1 MMKRLLI
8 LALFCLTASAHAALN
23 IQTWMLPNGAKVLYV
38 ENRGIPIIDINV
50 DLDAG
55 DRRSPMS
62 KTGLASLT
70 NAMLA
75 RGIREARLEADA
87 PGGTSQA
94 APAMS
99 EAQISDA
106 FADTAAQRGG
116 GSGQDRASVSLRTLS
131 SEKER
136 KASVALVA
144 RLLAHPAFPEE
155 LLARDKA
162 RTIAAIREELTR
174 PESIASKAFWR
185 TAYGNHPYGQEPTVE
200 SIQSITREDLLLF
213 HRTHYVAN
221 RAVVSIIGD
230 VSRQEADAIAKE
242 LTQLLPQGAALPALP
257 KIADTTGAET
267 RIPHPASQAHIMI
280 GTPALVRNDPDFFPL
295 TVGNYVLGGG
305 GFVSRLMH
313 EVREKRGLSYS
324 VYSYFSPLA
333 QEGPFQVGLQTQ
345 KEQADAALKVV
356 RETVAGFLRNG
367 PTEAELQAAKDNLTG
382 GFALRLDSNR
392 KILDHVAMIGFY
404 DMPLDYLD
412 RWTERVAKVTREEVI
427 TAFQSKLDPNRLA
440 TVIVGADPV
449 TK

>member
-1 MMKRLLI
+1 MKRLLI
-8 LALFCLTASAHAALN
+8 AVLFCFLTPAHAALN
-23 IQTWMLPNGAKVLYV
+23 IQYWTLPSGAKVLFV
-38 ENRGIPIIDINV
+38 ENRSIPIVDINV

-55 DRRSPMS
+55 DRRSPAD
-62 KTGLASLT
+62 KAGLASLT

-75 RGIREARLEADA
+75 RGIRAAQLDPKA
-87 PGGTSQA
+87 PGETARS
-94 APAMS
+94 APALT

-131 SEKER
+131 SDRER
-136 KASVALVA
+136 QASVALLA
-144 RLLAHPAFPEE
+144 RLLAHPAFPED

-162 RTIAAIREELTR
+162 RTIASIREELTR

-185 TAYGNHPYGQEPTVE
+185 TTYGEHPYGREPTVE
-200 SIQSITREDLLLF
+200 SVQAITREDLLLF

-230 VSRQEADAIAKE
+230 VSKQQADAIARE
-242 LTQLLPQGAALPALP
+242 LTAHLPQGGPLPA
-257 KIADTTGAET
+257 ISEVRDTKGEET

-305 GFVSRLMH
+305 GFVSRLMR
-313 EVREKRGLSYS
+313 EVREKRGYAYS

-333 QEGPFQVGLQTQ
+333 QEGPFQIGLQTQ

-356 RETVAGFLRNG
+356 RETVADFLRTG
-367 PTEAELQAAKDNLTG
+367 PTPAELQAAKDNLIG

-412 RWTERVAKVTREEVI
+412 RWTERVAQVTNEQIVA
-427 TAFQSKLDPNRLA
+427 AFNRKLDPDQLA
-440 TVIVGADPV
+440 TVIVGVEPPA
-449 TK
+449 K